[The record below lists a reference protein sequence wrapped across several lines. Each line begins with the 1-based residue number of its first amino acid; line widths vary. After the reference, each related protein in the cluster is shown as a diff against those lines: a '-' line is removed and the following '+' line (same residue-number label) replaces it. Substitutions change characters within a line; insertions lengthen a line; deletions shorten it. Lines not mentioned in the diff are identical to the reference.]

1 MISEKLE
8 SREQEA
14 KIMTF
19 IPTHSTHDLV
29 ETIMKRVDD
38 TLDLV
43 KEKKEEQQE
52 IRRYDTRMDYSM
64 GFWDGFFYGSTL
76 FSSIML
82 CAIYYIR

>member
-1 MISEKLE
+1 
-8 SREQEA
+8 
-14 KIMTF
+14 
-19 IPTHSTHDLV
+19 
-29 ETIMKRVDD
+29 MKRVDD

-43 KEKKEEQQE
+43 KEKKEEKQE